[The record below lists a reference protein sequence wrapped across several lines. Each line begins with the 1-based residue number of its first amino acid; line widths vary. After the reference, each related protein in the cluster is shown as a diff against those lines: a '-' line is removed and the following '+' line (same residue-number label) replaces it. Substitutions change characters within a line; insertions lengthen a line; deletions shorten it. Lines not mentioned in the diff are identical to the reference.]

1 MPEASTALPISLH
14 YRANSKQVST
24 MQNTYQNR
32 QWFYVKRPD
41 GRVGNDHYELRE
53 SELEG
58 KLATNEVILRAKYIS
73 VDPYIR
79 IQQHE
84 RNTYDVP
91 HPLGIVQRAGVVGEV
106 VASASPLYQAGD
118 WVSAYSGWQLYAR
131 CHHSELTKLDPS
143 AAPVS
148 TALGVLGMPGRT
160 AWFGLTEAGRPR
172 PGDTLLVSGAA
183 GAVGSLVAQFG
194 KRAGCRVIGIA
205 GGAEKCRFLTET
217 LKLDGA
223 IDYRAH
229 TTPEALSAAIQ
240 AATGGVDIY
249 FDNVG
254 GPITDA
260 VIPLIKRRARIIIC
274 GAISQYDGGL
284 DTPDLGPRFL
294 QHMLFQRAT
303 IQGILARDYTSRM
316 DEMLAIVAPWVKSGE
331 IVFQETYVD
340 GFEQLPEA
348 LNSLFE
354 GKNIG
359 KLLVR
364 V

>member
-1 MPEASTALPISLH
+1 MS
-14 YRANSKQVST
+14 
-24 MQNTYQNR
+24 YQNR
-32 QWFYVKRPD
+32 QWFYVKRPE
-41 GRVGNDHYELRE
+41 GRVSDEHYALRE
-53 SELEG
+53 SELDAD
-58 KLATNEVILRAKYIS
+58 LSSNEVLIRARIVS

-106 VASASPLYQAGD
+106 VASASPLFKQGD
-118 WVSAYSGWQLYAR
+118 WVSAYSGWQLYAK
-131 CHHSELTKLDPS
+131 CHHSELTKLNPDR
-143 AAPVS
+143 APVS

-160 AWFGLTEAGRPR
+160 AWFGLMEAGRPR
-172 PGDTLLVSGAA
+172 PGDTLVVSGAA

-205 GGAEKCRFLTET
+205 GGAKKCAFLTDT

-223 IDYRAH
+223 VDYQAH
-229 TTPEALSAAIQ
+229 PTLEGLQSALQ
-240 AATGGVDIY
+240 AATGGVDVY

-254 GPITDA
+254 GMVTDA
-260 VIPLIKRRARIIIC
+260 VIPLIKRRARIVIC
-274 GAISQYDGGL
+274 GAIAQYDGGL
-284 DTPDLGPRFL
+284 DKPDLAPRFL

-303 IQGILARDYTSRM
+303 IQGILARDFAHRM
-316 DEMLAIVAPWVKSGE
+316 DEMLQTVAPWVKNGE
-331 IVFQETYVD
+331 IVYQETYMD
-340 GFEQLPEA
+340 GFDVLPNA

-354 GKNIG
+354 GKNLG

>member
-1 MPEASTALPISLH
+1 MSA
-14 YRANSKQVST
+14 
-24 MQNTYQNR
+24 NTYDNR

-41 GRVGNDHYELRE
+41 GRVGAEHFELRNTQ
-53 SELEG
+53 LDG
-58 KLATNEVILRAKYIS
+58 TLAANEVVVRARYIS
-73 VDPYIR
+73 VDPYMR

-91 HPLGIVQRAGVVGEV
+91 HPLGIVQRAGSVGQV
-106 VASASPLYQAGD
+106 VASASERFKEGD
-118 WVSAYSGWQLYAR
+118 WVLGYNGWQLYDK
-131 CHHSELTKLDPS
+131 CHANDLQKLDPE

-160 AWFGLTEAGRPR
+160 AWFGLMEAGKPK
-172 PGDTLLVSGAA
+172 PGETLVVSGAA

-205 GGAEKCRFLTET
+205 GGATKCRYLVEK
-217 LKLDGA
+217 LGLDGA
-223 IDYRAH
+223 VDYRAH
-229 TTPEALSAAIQ
+229 ADTAALADEIQ
-240 AATGGVDIY
+240 RQSGGVDVY

-254 GPITDA
+254 GMVTDA
-260 VIPLIKRRARIIIC
+260 VIPLIKRRARIVIC
-274 GAISQYDGGL
+274 GTISQYDGGL
-284 DTPDLGPRFL
+284 DHPDLAPRFL

-303 IQGILARDYTSRM
+303 IQGILARDFVPRM
-316 DEMLAIVAPWVKSGE
+316 DEMRAIVEPWVKRRE
-331 IVFQETYVD
+331 IVFEETFVD

-348 LNSLFE
+348 LNMLFD
-354 GKNIG
+354 GRNLG

>member
-1 MPEASTALPISLH
+1 MS
-14 YRANSKQVST
+14 
-24 MQNTYQNR
+24 YQNR
-32 QWFYVKRPD
+32 QWFYVKRPE
-41 GRVGNDHYELRE
+41 GRVSDEHYALRE
-53 SELEG
+53 SELDAD
-58 KLATNEVILRAKYIS
+58 LSSNEVLIRARIVS

-91 HPLGIVQRAGVVGEV
+91 HPLGIVQRSGVVGEV
-106 VASASPLYQAGD
+106 VASASPLFKQGD
-118 WVSAYSGWQLYAR
+118 WVSAYSGWQLYAK
-131 CHHSELTKLDPS
+131 CHHSELTKLNPDR
-143 AAPVS
+143 APVS

-160 AWFGLTEAGRPR
+160 AWFGLMEAGRPR
-172 PGDTLLVSGAA
+172 PGDTLVVSGAA

-205 GGAEKCRFLTET
+205 GGAKKCAFLTDT

-223 IDYRAH
+223 VDYQAH
-229 TTPEALSAAIQ
+229 PTLEGLQSALQ
-240 AATGGVDIY
+240 AATGGVDVY

-254 GPITDA
+254 GMVTDA
-260 VIPLIKRRARIIIC
+260 VIPLIKRRARIVIC
-274 GAISQYDGGL
+274 GAIAQYDGGL
-284 DTPDLGPRFL
+284 DKPDLAPRFL

-303 IQGILARDYTSRM
+303 IQGILARDFAHRM
-316 DEMLAIVAPWVKSGE
+316 DEMLQTVAPWVKNGE
-331 IVFQETYVD
+331 IVYQETYMD
-340 GFEQLPEA
+340 GFDVLPNA

-354 GKNIG
+354 GKNLG

>member
-1 MPEASTALPISLH
+1 
-14 YRANSKQVST
+14 

-53 SELEG
+53 SELDGE
-58 KLATNEVILRAKYIS
+58 LATNEVILRAKYIS

-354 GKNIG
+354 GKNLG

>member
-1 MPEASTALPISLH
+1 M
-14 YRANSKQVST
+14 
-24 MQNTYQNR
+24 
-32 QWFYVKRPD
+32 
-41 GRVGNDHYELRE
+41 
-53 SELEG
+53 
-58 KLATNEVILRAKYIS
+58 
-73 VDPYIR
+73 
-79 IQQHE
+79 
-84 RNTYDVP
+84 
-91 HPLGIVQRAGVVGEV
+91 
-106 VASASPLYQAGD
+106 
-118 WVSAYSGWQLYAR
+118 
-131 CHHSELTKLDPS
+131 
-143 AAPVS
+143 
-148 TALGVLGMPGRT
+148 
-160 AWFGLTEAGRPR
+160 
-172 PGDTLLVSGAA
+172 
-183 GAVGSLVAQFG
+183 
-194 KRAGCRVIGIA
+194 
-205 GGAEKCRFLTET
+205 
-217 LKLDGA
+217 
-223 IDYRAH
+223 
-229 TTPEALSAAIQ
+229 SAAIQ

-303 IQGILARDYTSRM
+303 IQGILARDFAHRM

-354 GKNIG
+354 GKNLG